1 MKVNG
6 RENDFC
12 PDGLRDQR
20 GFTLLEL
27 VVSMGIFI
35 TLMLI
40 TTNSFNRIAQQSSL
54 QSKSAET
61 QIEGII
67 GLEILRADLEQA
79 GFGLPWS
86 FQNPLQYAEADMD
99 GSVKPTSNYWV
110 SGGPNSFNDSSSTGS
125 GNPPRAVVSGNTKFN
140 FDSNNRGATYLVI
153 KSLNVATNDTVKK
166 WTNFSVDQA
175 GVKTLKQWDVA
186 SRNFVDEDRVIVIK
200 NNMSSTPP
208 SRELLVNGTGTGASF
223 STRFATYS
231 SFVKNVPN
239 SSTLQMYGVAPAT
252 SPNSNLVR
260 MPFNRADYFV
270 MRTAGTVPIDC
281 APNTGVLYKSTIN
294 QIPAPSSSGGGYG
307 SVIPLLDCVADFQVV
322 YGLDTD
328 GAGRVNLHTD
338 SLPATMTA
346 AEIRNQ
352 VREIRA
358 YILAQDGHRDVFYT
372 YPSSTVDVGESFDG
386 GTTLMG
392 RHFDLASLIGTGW
405 QNYRWK
411 VYTIVVRP
419 KNLIQ

>member
-1 MKVNG
+1 MMKAKGWGNMY
-6 RENDFC
+6 C
-12 PDGLRDQR
+12 PAGVQDQR

-67 GLEILRADLEQA
+67 GLEVLRADLEQA

-86 FQNPLQYAEADMD
+86 FQNSLTYAEADMA
-99 GSVKPTSNYWV
+99 SSMPTSNYWQ
-110 SGGPNSFNDSSSTGS
+110 SGSPNSFNDAVTSGS

-140 FDSNNRGATYLVI
+140 FDSNSKGATYLVI
-153 KSLNVATNDTVKK
+153 KSLNVATNNTVKK
-166 WTNFSVDQA
+166 WANFSVDQT

-186 SRNFVDEDRVIVIK
+186 SRNFDPEERVIVIK
-200 NNMSSTPP
+200 NNMTATPP
-208 SRELLVNGTGTGASF
+208 TRELLMNGSSF

-231 SFVKNVPN
+231 TFVRNVPN
-239 SSTLQMYGVAPAT
+239 SSSLQMYGVAPAV
-252 SPNSNLVR
+252 SSNSDVVR
-260 MPFNRADYFV
+260 MPFNRADYYV
-270 MRTAGTVPIDC
+270 MRPSTNMPIDC

-294 QIPAPSSSGGGYG
+294 QLPASSSSGGGYG
-307 SVIPLLDCVADFQVV
+307 SIIPLLDCVADFQVV

-328 GAGRVNLHTD
+328 GAGRINLHTD
-338 SLPATMTA
+338 SLPTTMTA
-346 AEIRNQ
+346 ADIRNQ

-358 YILAQDGHRDVFYT
+358 YILAQDGHKDVFYT

-386 GTTLMG
+386 GATIMG
-392 RHFDLASLIGTGW
+392 RSFNLASLIGTGW